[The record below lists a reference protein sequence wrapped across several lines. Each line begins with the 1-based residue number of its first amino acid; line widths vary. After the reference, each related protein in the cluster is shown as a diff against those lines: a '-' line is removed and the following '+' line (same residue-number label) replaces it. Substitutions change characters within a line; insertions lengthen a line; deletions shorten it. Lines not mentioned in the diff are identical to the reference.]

1 MPRADELI
9 GLLTKK
15 TPPIASSKRK
25 TKEKRVKVK
34 VRWVNFTRG

>member
-25 TKEKRVKVK
+25 TKEKKKAYQV
-34 VRWVNFTRG
+34 